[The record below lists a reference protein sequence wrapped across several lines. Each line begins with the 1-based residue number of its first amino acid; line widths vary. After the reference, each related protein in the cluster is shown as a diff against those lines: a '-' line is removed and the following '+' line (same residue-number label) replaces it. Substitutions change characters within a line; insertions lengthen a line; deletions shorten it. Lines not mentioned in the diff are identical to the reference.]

1 MTWGIENYTM
11 LLEPKGAKV
20 YLFGS
25 NDALMAKAVE
35 TGRFYGS
42 EVSYVKGK
50 GEFIG
55 TRQEGGGDTAQRQD
69 ARQVFDRLIRSSKV
83 SGFEGDGLNR
93 IWNGIRDRWG
103 KTFETEVRL
112 SAAAPCSPSGSLLF
126 RRKLPPIPGVICP
139 PIPG

>member
-1 MTWGIENYTM
+1 MAVRPRNEHYTM

-50 GEFIG
+50 SEFIG
-55 TRQEGGGDTAQRQD
+55 TRDESGSDESQRQE
-69 ARQVFDRLIRSSKV
+69 AREIFDRLVRSSRL

-103 KTFETEVRL
+103 KTFEAEIRL
-112 SAAAPCSPSGSLLF
+112 GAAAPCSPSGSL
-126 RRKLPPIPGVICP
+126 
-139 PIPG
+139 